1 METNNIINIPEG
13 YEIDKEQSTERQ
25 IVLRKIENKSARS
38 WKEYCEKMKGKNS
51 YFYNNAI
58 RRIVDS
64 QFGSEPVLSEFEE
77 MEDVVALEAFS
88 KLRKLR
94 KDWIGKWKPDWTDE
108 KQDKYAVYAKLNELT
123 YGVRNIVSAPLSFPT
138 YQMCIEFLDTF
149 KDLLEIAKPL
159 L

>member
-1 METNNIINIPEG
+1 METKNIINIPEG
-13 YEIDKEQSTERQ
+13 YEIDKEQSTECK
-25 IVLRKIENKSARS
+25 IVLKKVDNRARS
-38 WKEYCEKMKGKNS
+38 WEEYCEKMKGKKS
-51 YFYNNAI
+51 YYLGI
-58 RRIVDS
+58 WKICDS
-64 QFGSEPVLSEFEE
+64 HFEGEPILSEFEDK
-77 MEDVVALEAFS
+77 EDVVALEAFS